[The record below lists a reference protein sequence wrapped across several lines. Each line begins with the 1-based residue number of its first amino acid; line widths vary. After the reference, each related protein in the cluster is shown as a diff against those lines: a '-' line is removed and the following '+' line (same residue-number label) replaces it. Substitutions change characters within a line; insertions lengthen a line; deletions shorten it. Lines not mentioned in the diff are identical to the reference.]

1 MTSQPPP
8 DPSGHDRDHLGP
20 DGSEPL
26 DPDQE
31 AVRGLLAEAGG
42 RPETLPADVAA
53 RLDDVL
59 AGLVAERPAAASA
72 VPASPDAD
80 HRADTGLAAAAA
92 GAGGDELAA
101 RRHRRWPKLLVAAAT
116 VGVLGVG
123 LGEVLGGGSA
133 SMDAGGS
140 SGEEA
145 AVRAPSATTDQEGEA
160 GQGDQRGGQD
170 SVGPNFL
177 SDEDAGGGTAGEP
190 EREVTPGTVDVV
202 RLRTESLRAGVQ
214 RALMFFRVP
223 TTANRANPD
232 CGPRDLGPGDE
243 RLAVRLDGRRA
254 VLVLRAPVDGRRA
267 AEVFTCAD
275 RDTPEAA
282 TTVAAR

>member
-1 MTSQPPP
+1 MTSPPHP
-8 DPSGHDRDHLGP
+8 EPSGHDRDPGP

-42 RPETLPADVAA
+42 RPETLPPDVAT

-72 VPASPDAD
+72 VPTSPDAD
-80 HRADTGLAAAAA
+80 HAADTGLAAAAV
-92 GAGGDELAA
+92 GTPGDELAA

-123 LGEVLGGGSA
+123 LGEVVGGGTA

-145 AVRAPSATTDQEGEA
+145 AVRAPSATTDRDGGA
-160 GQGDQRGGQD
+160 GQGDQRGQD

-177 SDEDAGGGTAGEP
+177 NDEDASGGSTGEP
-190 EREVTPGTVDVV
+190 EREVAPGTVDVV
-202 RLRTESLRAGVQ
+202 RLRTESLRTGVE
-214 RALMFFRVP
+214 RALTFFRVP

-232 CGPRDLGPGDE
+232 CSPRDLTPGDE
-243 RLAVRLDGRRA
+243 ALAVRLDGRRA

-267 AEVFTCAD
+267 AEVFTCED

-282 TTVAAR
+282 TTVEAR